1 MKCLGMDL
9 GTKTLGLA
17 TSDKLGVIASPYKTI
32 KYNNLQELVSE
43 VKEIIENLHIEK
55 LVLGFPKNMNNSLGF
70 AVERTVN
77 FKELL
82 EKETNMSVVL
92 IDERLS
98 TVEAENILIS
108 SDMRRENRKK
118 VIDAVAASI
127 ILDEN
132 GEEKEFYKLFTF
144 DSDETGKSYIVYTD
158 NSTDEKGNVIIRANT
173 YDPSGEDLSL
183 KPLTDDKEWKV
194 IENILISTQE
204 QLREEMAKEGSNN
217 EEDGNTSN

>member
-77 FKELL
+77 FKKLL

-127 ILDEN
+127 ILD
-132 GEEKEFYKLFTF
+132 
-144 DSDETGKSYIVYTD
+144 
-158 NSTDEKGNVIIRANT
+158 T
-173 YDPSGEDLSL
+173 YLR
-183 KPLTDDKEWKV
+183 
-194 IENILISTQE
+194 
-204 QLREEMAKEGSNN
+204 REER
-217 EEDGNTSN
+217 D